1 MGRLVE
7 GQQKESS
14 LVCKEQNLLQPASP
28 GILPTLTVGHP
39 CPGRSG
45 QPGQEG
51 AAQAD
56 LDDYNLPVNTL
67 VMANYNAWHRSA
79 YYWAE
84 PDIFNPDHFLEEGK
98 LINDKEGFP
107 VCISTATPAS
117 SAIQTPLRRSTRPA
131 RRPNLGRQNYSQN
144 IGCPSYLWFLG
155 EGFVVDYINTGSDPR
170 AGIEVREELRRE
182 GRGRERGTQEKES
195 IIEKLVK

>member
-1 MGRLVE
+1 MLMLILQGVRGPSPAVPWQVRWTCSAWWSRGASGWVLGRLVE

-39 CPGRSG
+39 HPGRSG

-98 LINDKEGFP
+98 LINNKEGFP
-107 VCISTATPAS
+107 VCIST
-117 SAIQTPLRRSTRPA
+117 PL
-131 RRPNLGRQNYSQN
+131 LLHLQY
-144 IGCPSYLWFLG
+144 
-155 EGFVVDYINTGSDPR
+155 
-170 AGIEVREELRRE
+170 
-182 GRGRERGTQEKES
+182 
-195 IIEKLVK
+195 KLL

>member
-1 MGRLVE
+1 
-7 GQQKESS
+7 
-14 LVCKEQNLLQPASP
+14 
-28 GILPTLTVGHP
+28 
-39 CPGRSG
+39 
-45 QPGQEG
+45 
-51 AAQAD
+51 
-56 LDDYNLPVNTL
+56 
-67 VMANYNAWHRSA
+67 MANYNAWHRSA

-144 IGCPSYLWFLG
+144 IGCPSYLWF
-155 EGFVVDYINTGSDPR
+155 
-170 AGIEVREELRRE
+170 
-182 GRGRERGTQEKES
+182 QEK
-195 IIEKLVK
+195 ILLLITLTLDQIRVQVVKFEKN